1 MKLFSTFFSEARAAR
16 RRKGGPSYE
25 EAQKIA
31 FKKHDE
37 KEARKDER
45 TYKRK
50 VKLSKFPDKIDANTW
65 KYEKEKKAREKRKI
79 RITSK
84 GIEGVSYMSGKDRG
98 QDNRSPQ
105 QKATSVE
112 GERMRRLNDR
122 TQG

>member
-16 RRKGGPSYE
+16 RRKGGPSYAE
-25 EAQKIA
+25 VLKTTY
-31 FKKHDE
+31 KKDDE

-50 VKLSKFPDKIDANTW
+50 VKQSKFADKIDANTW

-84 GIEGVSYMSGKDRG
+84 GIEGTSYTSRDRG
-98 QDNRSPQ
+98 QDNRS
-105 QKATSVE
+105 QKMKDTTPISYRAR
-112 GERMRRLNDR
+112 G
-122 TQG
+122 

>member
-1 MKLFSTFFSEARAAR
+1 MKLFSNFFSEARAAK
-16 RRKGGPSYE
+16 RRKGGPSE
-25 EAQKIA
+25 ADVLKDINQKEFQKGKLTAAQK
-31 FKKHDE
+31 HETE
-37 KEARKDER
+37 KR
-45 TYKRK
+45 
-50 VKLSKFPDKIDANTW
+50 
-65 KYEKEKKAREKRKI
+65 AREKKKI